1 MGGFQLEMAFLVR
14 SRDRAAHEEGT
25 AQKGRNAAVL
35 LEQIAI
41 DMIGDMAL
49 TVVAERV
56 KHASDLRRFGEHKL
70 LLAACLLR
78 LTLDKKRA
86 LQQRLQATDNE
97 SKRKAV
103 LADWQNWG
111 IWHKAP
117 EIGLSVYRLDL
128 PDGSFFTASWYEGD
142 DFFPGGGTHNVNRPR
157 FNLCD
162 KGGKL
167 KAGSKAESLLTDKLK
182 ELRKELLERESNGHA

>member
-1 MGGFQLEMAFLVR
+1 MILELTKQDV
-14 SRDRAAHEEGT
+14 
-25 AQKGRNAAVL
+25 
-35 LEQIAI
+35 I
-41 DMIGDMAL
+41 AL
-49 TVVAERV
+49 T
-56 KHASDLRRFGEHKL
+56 
-70 LLAACLLR
+70 
-78 LTLDKKRA
+78 
-86 LQQRLQATDNE
+86 NE

-103 LADWQNWG
+103 LSGWRSWAVWLDE
-111 IWHKAP
+111 P
-117 EIGLSVYRLDL
+117 EIGLTVRRLNL

-182 ELRKELLERESNGHA
+182 ELRKKLLERGENHGA